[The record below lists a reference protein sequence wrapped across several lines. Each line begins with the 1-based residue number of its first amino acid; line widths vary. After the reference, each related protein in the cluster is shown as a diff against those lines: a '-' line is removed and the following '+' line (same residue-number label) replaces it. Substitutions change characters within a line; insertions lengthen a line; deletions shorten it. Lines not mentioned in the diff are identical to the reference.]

1 MRRLIIF
8 SILLIMVW
16 SCASPS
22 KKENAENFMV
32 KRGTNLLA
40 RGGRFLEKGCF
51 KQAATNFTLAYQDFQ
66 ASDHLPGMAQALN
79 NLAVSLLGSE
89 EPEKA
94 ELFASRALIIN
105 RSLDDDIGQAAN
117 LSVLGKV
124 HLIRGEDEDARR
136 LWQEALEK
144 AQEGPAEMKSK
155 ILNDLS
161 VALIRAKKFEEAG
174 THLNQAL
181 ALNPDSAAVHQNL
194 GKVAELSGQL
204 SMAEKC
210 YLKALA
216 LDRKEGYTPG
226 IATDLTVLGNLYLK
240 MDRKPEAAETL
251 ARALGLR
258 TLLNQKDKAD
268 AVREDLRRAGLDV
281 ETSTREV
288 GEGDIPPAC
297 RQ

>member
-8 SILLIMVW
+8 SILLLMIW

-22 KKENAENFMV
+22 KKDSAENFMV

-40 RGGRFLEKGCF
+40 KGGRYLEKGCF
-51 KQAATNFTLAYQDFQ
+51 KQAVTNFTLAYQDFQ

-79 NLAVSLLGSE
+79 NLALSLLGSE

-94 ELFASRALIIN
+94 ELFVSRALIIN
-105 RSLDDDIGQAAN
+105 RSLDDSLGQAAN

-136 LWQEALEK
+136 LWQEALDK
-144 AQEGPAEMKSK
+144 AHKGSAELRSK

-161 VALIRAKKFEEAG
+161 VAFIHTEKIEEARM
-174 THLNQAL
+174 HLNQAL

-194 GKVAELSGQL
+194 GKVAELSGHH
-204 SMAEKC
+204 SMAEKY

-226 IATDLTVLGNLYLK
+226 IAADLTVLGNLYLK
-240 MDRKPEAAETL
+240 MDRKFEAAETL

-281 ETSTREV
+281 GAPTHEV
-288 GEGDIPPAC
+288 AEEEIPPAC
-297 RQ
+297 R

>member
-1 MRRLIIF
+1 MRRLVIF
-8 SILLIMVW
+8 SILLLMIW

-22 KKENAENFMV
+22 KKDSAENFMV

-40 RGGRFLEKGCF
+40 KGGRYLEKGCF
-51 KQAATNFTLAYQDFQ
+51 KQAVTNFTLAYQDFQ

-105 RSLDDDIGQAAN
+105 RSLDDSLGQAAN

-136 LWQEALEK
+136 LWQEALDK
-144 AQEGPAEMKSK
+144 AHKGSAELRSK

-161 VALIRAKKFEEAG
+161 VAFIHTEKIEEARI
-174 THLNQAL
+174 HLNQAL

-194 GKVAELSGQL
+194 GKVAELLGHH
-204 SMAEKC
+204 SMAEKY

-226 IATDLTVLGNLYLK
+226 IAADLTVLGNLYLK

-281 ETSTREV
+281 GAPTHEV
-288 GEGDIPPAC
+288 GEEEIPPAC
-297 RQ
+297 R

>member
-1 MRRLIIF
+1 MRRLVIF
-8 SILLIMVW
+8 SVLLLMVW

-22 KKENAENFMV
+22 KKESAENFMV

-40 RGGRFLEKGCF
+40 KGGRHLEKGCF

-79 NLAVSLLGSE
+79 NLAVSLLGAE
-89 EPEKA
+89 EPDKA
-94 ELFASRALIIN
+94 ELFASRALLIN
-105 RSLDDDIGQAAN
+105 RSLGDALGQAAN
-117 LSVLGKV
+117 LSVLGEVFLSRQK
-124 HLIRGEDEDARR
+124 DEDALR
-136 LWQEALEK
+136 LWREALDNAHNGSGELK
-144 AQEGPAEMKSK
+144 AK
-155 ILNDLS
+155 ILNGLS
-161 VALIRAKKFEEAG
+161 VTLMRTAKLEEAR

-194 GKVAELSGQL
+194 GKVAELSGHL
-204 SMAEKC
+204 SLAEK
-210 YLKALA
+210 YYSKALA

-226 IATDLTVLGNLYLK
+226 IAADLTVLGNLYLK

-258 TLLNQKDKAD
+258 TLLKQKDKAD

-281 ETSTREV
+281 GGSAHEV
-288 GEGDIPPAC
+288 LGEEIPPAC
-297 RQ
+297 R

>member
-8 SILLIMVW
+8 SVLLLMAW

-22 KKENAENFMV
+22 KKEITENFMV

-40 RGGRFLEKGCF
+40 RGGQHLEKGCF
-51 KQAATNFTLAYQDFQ
+51 KEAATNFTLAYQVFQ

-79 NLAVSLLGSE
+79 NLAVSLLGVE

-105 RSLDDDIGQAAN
+105 RSLDDALGQAAN
-117 LSVLGKV
+117 ISVLGKV

-136 LWQEALEK
+136 LWQEALDK
-144 AQEGPAEMKSK
+144 AHKGSAELRSK

-161 VALIRAKKFEEAG
+161 VALIHTEKIEEAR

-194 GKVAELSGQL
+194 GKVAELSGHL
-204 SMAEKC
+204 SMAEKY

-226 IATDLTVLGNLYLK
+226 IAADLTVLGNLYLK

-268 AVREDLRRAGLDV
+268 AVREDMRRVGLDV
-281 ETSTREV
+281 GASTHEL
-288 GEGDIPPAC
+288 GEEKIPPAC
-297 RQ
+297 R

>member
-1 MRRLIIF
+1 MRRLVIF
-8 SILLIMVW
+8 SVLLLMVW

-22 KKENAENFMV
+22 KKEIAENFMV

-40 RGGRFLEKGCF
+40 KGGRYLEKGCF
-51 KQAATNFTLAYQDFQ
+51 KEAATNFTLAYQDFQ

-105 RSLDDDIGQAAN
+105 RSIDDALGQAAN

-124 HLIRGEDEDARR
+124 HLSRGEDEDARR
-136 LWQEALEK
+136 LWQEALDK
-144 AQEGPAEMKSK
+144 AYKGSAELRSK

-161 VALIRAKKFEEAG
+161 VALLHAEKIEEAG
-174 THLNQAL
+174 NHLNQAL
-181 ALNPDSAAVHQNL
+181 SLNPDSAAVHQNL
-194 GKVAELSGQL
+194 GKVAERSGHL
-204 SMAEKC
+204 PKAEKY

-226 IATDLTVLGNLYLK
+226 IASDLTVLGNLYLK

-258 TLLNQKDKAD
+258 TLLNQTDKAD

-281 ETSTREV
+281 EALTHEV
-288 GEGDIPPAC
+288 GEEKISPAC
-297 RQ
+297 R

>member
-1 MRRLIIF
+1 MRRLVIF
-8 SILLIMVW
+8 SVLLLMVW
-16 SCASPS
+16 SCAAPS
-22 KKENAENFMV
+22 KKESAENFMV

-40 RGGRFLEKGCF
+40 RGSRHLEKGCF
-51 KQAATNFTLAYQDFQ
+51 NEAATNFTLAYQDFQ

-79 NLAVSLLGSE
+79 NLAVSLLGVE
-89 EPEKA
+89 DLEKA
-94 ELFASRALIIN
+94 ELFASRALAIN
-105 RSLDDDIGQAAN
+105 RSLGDALGQAAN

-124 HLIRGEDEDARR
+124 HLSRGEDEDARR
-136 LWQEALEK
+136 LWQEALDK
-144 AQEGPAEMKSK
+144 AHKGSAELRSK

-161 VALIRAKKFEEAG
+161 VALIHAETIEEAR

-194 GKVAELSGQL
+194 GKVAELSGNL
-204 SMAEKC
+204 SKAEKY

-226 IATDLTVLGNLYLK
+226 IAADLTVLGNLYLK
-240 MDRKPEAAETL
+240 MERKPEVAETL

-281 ETSTREV
+281 GASTYEV
-288 GEGDIPPAC
+288 GKEGIPPAC
-297 RQ
+297 R

>member
-8 SILLIMVW
+8 SILLIMLW

-22 KKENAENFMV
+22 KKESTENFMV

-40 RGGRFLEKGCF
+40 RGSRYLEKGCF
-51 KQAATNFTLAYQDFQ
+51 KEAAGNFTLAYQDFQ
-66 ASDHLPGMAQALN
+66 ASDHLSGMAQALN
-79 NLAVSLLGSE
+79 NLAVSLLGE
-89 EPEKA
+89 EDLEKA

-105 RSLDDDIGQAAN
+105 RSLDDSLGQAAN
-117 LSVLGKV
+117 LSVLGKI
-124 HLIRGEDEDARR
+124 HLSRGEDEDARR
-136 LWQEALEK
+136 LWQEALSK
-144 AQEGPAEMKSK
+144 VHKQYAELRSK

-161 VALIRAKKFEEAG
+161 VTFIHADKIEEAE

-194 GKVAELSGQL
+194 GKVAELSGHL
-204 SMAEKC
+204 PMAEQY

-226 IATDLTVLGNLYLK
+226 IAADLTVLGNLYLK

-258 TLLNQKDKAD
+258 TLLHQKDKAD
-268 AVREDLRRAGLDV
+268 AIRKDLRDAGLDAGALSH
-281 ETSTREV
+281 EAGQKE
-288 GEGDIPPAC
+288 IPPPC
-297 RQ
+297 R

>member
-1 MRRLIIF
+1 MRRLVIF
-8 SILLIMVW
+8 SVLLIILW

-22 KKENAENFMV
+22 KKDSAENFIV

-40 RGGRFLEKGCF
+40 RGGQYLEKGCF

-105 RSLDDDIGQAAN
+105 RSLNDDLGQAAN
-117 LSVLGKV
+117 ISVLGKV

-136 LWQEALEK
+136 LWQEALDK
-144 AQEGPAEMKSK
+144 AQKGPAELKSK

-161 VALIRAKKFEEAG
+161 VALIHAEKIEEAG

-194 GKVAELSGQL
+194 GKVAELSGYL
-204 SMAEKC
+204 SMAEK
-210 YLKALA
+210 YYMKALT

-226 IATDLTVLGNLYLK
+226 IAADLTVLGNLYLK
-240 MDRKPEAAETL
+240 MDKKPDAAETL
-251 ARALGLR
+251 ARALSLR
-258 TLLNQKDKAD
+258 ILLNQKDKAD
-268 AVREDLRRAGLDV
+268 AIREDLRRAGLDV
-281 ETSTREV
+281 KATTHEV
-288 GEGDIPPAC
+288 GEEEIPPAC
-297 RQ
+297 R